1 MESDALREPFAVGLN
16 VMLMVQL
23 APVANVDPQV
33 MVLSAKSAAFVPA
46 IEMLLIVI
54 LALPAF
60 VRVTI
65 CAALFVFTR

>member
-23 APVANVDPQV
+23 APVAKVDPQV
-33 MVLSAKSAAFVPA
+33 LVCAKSPAVVPA

-65 CAALFVFTR
+65 RAALFVFTR

>member
-23 APVANVDPQV
+23 APVAKVDPQV
-33 MVLSAKSAAFVPA
+33 LVCAKSPAFVPA

-65 CAALFVFTR
+65 RAALFVFTR